1 MPLFCHICLL
11 VGMLACLGACAW
23 AALSAWKTEL
33 CDLKWIERAQLVI
46 TGLVVVVSLILFR
59 ALALRDFSFAS
70 VADYTDTFMPMFYAL
85 TAFWGGQNG
94 SMLFWLLVTTCMG
107 SLTLCLPGYKSLPQ
121 SYRLYFWIFFLLI
134 EAFFFLL
141 LTGPSNPFV
150 ELSPAPPQGRGLNPL
165 LQNPGMIFHPPLLF
179 MGYAGFTVP
188 CCMAFAGWI
197 HGDQKGWL
205 LSARNWTIVSWVFL
219 SAGILLGMWW
229 AYMELGWG
237 GYWAWDPVENA
248 SLVPW
253 ISASALLHAMIIGRR
268 QRALYKTNLFLV
280 ALTLVLCFFGTFVV
294 RSGYIDS
301 IHAFGNG
308 GVGVPLLI
316 FMLVFVALLVFLLLQ
331 FPSQGQKLAHLVS
344 RQGLL
349 FLTMLVLGLV
359 AALVFLGI
367 LWPVISQLWS
377 KNAVGL
383 DAGFYNRS
391 ILPFFAL
398 LAVFFVFCPWLAWK
412 EGAGRRVSLLLGL
425 LFLAVGTSLYL
436 AGMRL
441 FVPLLAASAAIS
453 GGLGLLAF
461 LSCQPHLLRSGYG
474 FGVYGLHLGLVL
486 IVLGIAFSGPYQ
498 MSKEAIL
505 RKGDSVDIDG
515 YRVVYTDFREFE
527 TSAMRVWEAR
537 FDAFDVDGKKI
548 GTLTPQ
554 KRIYRNFRQ
563 NFAEVSVIPGLGKE
577 LYATLLGFD
586 KEQTISLKISIHP
599 LVNWIWI
606 GGVLVC
612 LLPFLALRRARD

>member
-1 MPLFCHICLL
+1 MPLFCHICML

-23 AALSAWKTEL
+23 AALGALKSENV
-33 CDLKWIERAQLVI
+33 DLKWIERAQLVI
-46 TGLVVVVSLILFR
+46 TGLLILVSLVLFR
-59 ALALRDFSFAS
+59 AMALRDFSFAS
-70 VADYTDTFMPMFYAL
+70 VADYTDTFMPTFYAL

-94 SMLFWLLVTTCMG
+94 SMLFWLLATACMG
-107 SLTLCLPGYKSLPQ
+107 ALTLFLPSYTSLPQ
-121 SYRLYFWIFFLLI
+121 GYRLYFWIFFLLV

-141 LTGPSNPFV
+141 LTGPGNPFV
-150 ELSPAPPQGRGLNPL
+150 ELSPAPLQGRGLNPL

-188 CCMAFAGWI
+188 CCMAFACWV
-197 HGDQKGWL
+197 HGDQKSWL
-205 LSARNWTIVSWVFL
+205 LHARNWTIVSWVFL

-268 QRALYKTNLFLV
+268 QRALYKTNLFFI

-301 IHAFGNG
+301 IHAFGSG
-308 GVGVPLLI
+308 GVGVPLLV
-316 FMLVFVALLVFLLLQ
+316 FMLAFAGLSVVLLARSPV
-331 FPSQGQKLAHLVS
+331 QGQKLAGLVS

-377 KNAVGL
+377 QKPVGL
-383 DAGFYNRS
+383 DAGFYNRV

-398 LAVFFVFCPWLAWK
+398 LTALFVFCPWLGWK
-412 EGAGRRVSLLLGL
+412 EGAGKRVSLLLGAG
-425 LFLAVGTSLYL
+425 FVCVGVSLWL
-436 AGMRL
+436 AGIRL
-441 FVPLLAASAAIS
+441 PVPLLAASAAVT
-453 GGLGLLAF
+453 GGIGVLVFGA
-461 LSCQPHLLRSGYG
+461 CHRRVLRSRHGL
-474 FGVYGLHLGLVL
+474 GVYGLHFGLVL
-486 IVLGIAFSGPYQ
+486 IVLGIAVSGPYQ

-505 RKGDSVDIDG
+505 RKGDSLNIDG
-515 YRVVYTDFREFE
+515 YRIVYTDFREFQ

-537 FDAFDVDGKKI
+537 FDAFDADGQKI
-548 GTLTPQ
+548 GTLAPQ
-554 KRIYRNFRQ
+554 KRMYRNFRQ
-563 NFAEVSVIPGLGKE
+563 NFAEVAVIPALGKE

-586 KEQTISLKISIHP
+586 KNQTISLKVSTHP

-606 GGVLVC
+606 GGVLIC
-612 LLPFLALRRARD
+612 LLPFLTLRRARE